1 MTPTPEQEAILDA
14 KQSTQ
19 SNIMVVARAGC
30 GKTAMLE
37 LIDATDDEPHL
48 LLCFNK
54 SIAEEATKRL
64 KPTTLVK
71 TFNSL
76 GHRIWAAQVGKK
88 LSLDSKKITEI
99 FKSIVDDAPKSE
111 RNDLWKQ
118 FDIVTNGVAMCRALG
133 YIPHQ
138 HPKAEKSLCSFTE
151 VRNQMDEAPLDTAA
165 SIIHEV
171 LLTSIRW
178 AYDGI
183 IDFPDQTYMPALFG
197 GTYPKFPLVLVDEYQ
212 DLSPVNHAMVA
223 KLCKGSRQ
231 IGVGDDA
238 QAIYGFRGAHQNS
251 MADALAAF
259 SMETYGLTV
268 SFRCP
273 SAIVKNV
280 HWRVPEFRSSRDG
293 GVVETSASAEIED
306 EAVVICRNNAP
317 LLKRAMELIRMG
329 RSVDVSGVDLSSRL
343 VRTMTKLGSED
354 MPQAQ
359 TLSAIDEWESDHS
372 ESKTSSDT
380 ADAMRVF
387 ARQGRTL
394 AQAIGYARHL
404 FEQSGTVRFMTGHK
418 AKGLEFDHVYHLDQ
432 HLIRDSGQDPNLR
445 YVIDTRSK
453 DRLTYIQSGAN

>member
-14 KQSTQ
+14 KRSTE
-19 SNIMVVARAGC
+19 SNIMVVARAGA
-30 GKTAMLE
+30 GKTAILE
-37 LIDATDDEPHL
+37 MVDTTDDEPHL

-99 FKSIVDDAPKSE
+99 FRAEVDDASKAE
-111 RNDLWKQ
+111 RNDYWKA
-118 FDIVTNGVAMCRALG
+118 FDSVVQGTSMARALG
-133 YIPHQ
+133 YIPAG
-138 HPKAEKSLCSFTE
+138 HPKAEKTLCSAQD
-151 VRNQMDEAPLDTAA
+151 VYDALDEPPSPLARDLIE
-165 SIIHEV
+165 SI

-223 KLCKGSRQ
+223 KLCRTSRQ

-293 GVVETSASAEIED
+293 GVVETATETEIED

-317 LLKRAMELIRMG
+317 LLKRAMELIRGG

-343 VRTMTKLGSED
+343 VRTMSKLGDES
-354 MPQAQ
+354 MSQAQ
-359 TLSAIDEWESDHS
+359 TLSAIDQWESDHS

-404 FEQSGTVRFMTGHK
+404 FAQSGTVRFMTGHK
-418 AKGLEFDHVYHLDQ
+418 AKGLEFDHVYHLDK
-432 HLIRDSGQDPNLR
+432 HLLRDSGQDPNLH
-445 YVIDTRSK
+445 YVIDSRSK
-453 DRLTYIQSGAN
+453 DRLTYITSEH